1 METLV
6 AGKLDDID
14 QYPSAFVHALHKSKQ
29 LWKFGFA
36 SRAIFAVAGG
46 ERWHYDSLHPSTAR
60 LQ

>member
-6 AGKLDDID
+6 AGKLDDMD
-14 QYPSAFVHALHKSKQ
+14 QYSNAFVHALHKSKQ
-29 LWKFGFA
+29 LSKSGFA

-46 ERWHYDSLHPSTAR
+46 GRWYYEGLHPSTAR

>member
-6 AGKLDDID
+6 AGKLDDMD
-14 QYPSAFVHALHKSKQ
+14 QYSNAFVHALHKSKQ
-29 LWKFGFA
+29 LSKSGFA

-46 ERWHYDSLHPSTAR
+46 GRRHYEGLHPSTAR